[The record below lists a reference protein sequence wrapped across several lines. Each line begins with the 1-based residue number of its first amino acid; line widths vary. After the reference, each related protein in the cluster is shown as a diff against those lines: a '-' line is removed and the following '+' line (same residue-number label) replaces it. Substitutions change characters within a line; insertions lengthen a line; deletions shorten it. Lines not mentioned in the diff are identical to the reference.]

1 MNPATDNPNLRLLE
15 AAAAKLTPLL
25 DQIAFVGGCAAGLL
39 LTDPAAPPVRST
51 LDVDAIVAISSY
63 PELVAMAERLR
74 ELGFT
79 QMQGENV
86 PVCRWLSG
94 EVVLDLLPTDGSVL
108 GFTNRWY
115 AEALASAQP
124 VPVGDR
130 RIRLITAPYFL
141 ATKFEAFLSRGQ
153 KDYRLSHDL
162 EDIITVIDG
171 RPEVVEEVAQ
181 EGPALRQYLSA
192 QFSELLADRDFHE
205 ALPGYLLPD
214 EASQLRVGLI
224 MQRMERLVLEGY
236 ERAFG

>member
-1 MNPATDNPNLRLLE
+1 MNLATDNPNLHLLE
-15 AAAAKLTPLL
+15 AAAIKLTPLL

-63 PELVAMAERLR
+63 PELVAMEERLR

-86 PVCRWLSG
+86 PVCRWFSG
-94 EVVLDLLPTDGSVL
+94 EVILDLMPTDGSVL

-115 AEALASAQP
+115 SEALAAAQA
-124 VPVGDR
+124 VSVGER
-130 RIRLITAPYFL
+130 AIKLITAPYFL
-141 ATKFEAFLSRGQ
+141 ATKFEAFLNRGRG
-153 KDYRLSHDL
+153 DYRLSHDL

-171 RPEVVEEVAQ
+171 RPEIVEEVARA
-181 EGPALRQYLSA
+181 EPALRQYLSA
-192 QFSELLADRDFHE
+192 QCSELLADRDFHE

-224 MQRMERLVLEGY
+224 MQRMESLILEG
-236 ERAFG
+236 

>member
-1 MNPATDNPNLRLLE
+1 MNLATDNPNLRLLE
-15 AAAAKLTPLL
+15 AAATKLSPLL

-63 PELVAMAERLR
+63 PELVAMEERLR

-79 QMQGENV
+79 HAQGEDI

-94 EVVLDLLPTDGSVL
+94 EVILDLMPTDGSVL

-115 AEALASAQP
+115 GEALQSAQS
-124 VPVGDR
+124 VSIGDR
-130 RIRLITAPYFL
+130 EIRLITAPYFL
-141 ATKFEAFLSRGQ
+141 ATKFEAFLNRGQ

-171 RPEVVEEVAQ
+171 RPGIVDEVALSD
-181 EGPALRQYLSA
+181 PSLRQYLSA

-214 EASQLRVGLI
+214 DASQLRVGLI
-224 MQRMERLVLEGY
+224 MQRMESLVQEG
-236 ERAFG
+236 